1 MNDIEKSELDT
12 QVPNAQDQKDLEK
25 KQRKEELKDWFYF
38 RKKEFVKNCNIVKQL
53 VIRSVKV
60 QYRNSVIGIFWT
72 ILNPLL
78 NMLVMYLVFSNMFG
92 RSAGTTPTDG
102 DTYALYLLCGNI
114 IFGMMRTSTYQALPS
129 LVQNR
134 GLLTKNKIS
143 YNVFPL
149 SHTLSAMVNFGF
161 SFIALLG
168 VMFVVWLQGQ
178 AVFSLNIF
186 LIFVMMPGLFLFC
199 YGLSLI
205 LSALYTFFRDIMHF
219 YNVFL
224 TLWMYLT
231 PIFYGISV
239 FENRNDFLSSFMCT
253 IIKCNPMYY
262 FVEFFRAVVYRCS
275 AHEGAIQTLTEQIAT
290 ETNAGTLNTLTATLA
305 DTVELAQLPG
315 FGDVA
320 VLYAIGGVAT
330 LIGAIVFMCTKRR
343 FIYNI

>member
-1 MNDIEKSELDT
+1 MNDMEKTELDT
-12 QVPNAQDQKDLEK
+12 QEIKAQEK
-25 KQRKEELKDWFYF
+25 RQRKEELKEWFFF

-92 RSAGTTPTDG
+92 RSAGTTPTDAE
-102 DTYALYLLCGNI
+102 TYALYLLCGNI
-114 IFGMMRTSTYQALPS
+114 VFGMMRTSTYQALPS

-149 SHTLSAMVNFGF
+149 SHTLSAMVNFAF

-168 VMFVVWLQGQ
+168 VMFVVWLQGE
-178 AVFSLNIF
+178 AVFSVNIF
-186 LIFVMMPGLFLFC
+186 LIFVMLPALFLFC
-199 YGLSLI
+199 YGLSLV

-231 PIFYGISV
+231 PIFYGVSV
-239 FENRNDFLSSFMCT
+239 FEDKADFKSTFMYT
-253 IIKCNPMYY
+253 IIRCNPMYY
-262 FVEFFRAVVYRCS
+262 FVEYFRAVVYRCS
-275 AHEGAIQTLTEQIAT
+275 AHEADVAELTKKLAEATDPQTVQSLT
-290 ETNAGTLNTLTATLA
+290 NVLA
-305 DTVELAQLPG
+305 DTVAMAQLPG

-320 VLYAIGGVAT
+320 LLYAIGGVAT

>member
-1 MNDIEKSELDT
+1 MNNIEKPELDT
-12 QVPNAQDQKDLEK
+12 QEIKAQEK
-25 KQRKEELKDWFYF
+25 KQRKEELKEWFYF
-38 RKKEFVKNCNIVKQL
+38 RKKEFIKNCNIVKQL

-92 RSAGTTPTDG
+92 RSAGTTPTDAE
-102 DTYALYLLCGNI
+102 TYALYLLCGNI

-149 SHTLSAMVNFGF
+149 SHTLSAMVNFAF

-186 LIFVMMPGLFLFC
+186 LILVMLPALFLFC
-199 YGLSLI
+199 YGLSLV

-231 PIFYGISV
+231 PIFYSVSV
-239 FENRNDFLSSFMCT
+239 FEDKNDFLSTFMCT

-262 FVEFFRAVVYRCS
+262 FVEYFRAVVYRCS
-275 AHEGAIQTLTEQIAT
+275 AHAAAIPALEAQVT
-290 ETNAGTLNTLTATLA
+290 AGTNSGVASILA
-305 DTVELAQLPG
+305 DTVEMAQLPG

-320 VLYAIGGVAT
+320 LLYAIGGVAT
-330 LIGAIVFMCTKRR
+330 LIGAIVFMCTKKR

>member
-1 MNDIEKSELDT
+1 MNDIEKAELDT
-12 QVPNAQDQKDLEK
+12 QELKAQEK
-25 KQRKEELKDWFYF
+25 KERKEGFKEWLFF
-38 RKKEFVKNCNIVKQL
+38 QKKELIKNFNIVKQL

-78 NMLVMYLVFSNMFG
+78 NMLVMYLVFSNLFNNRG
-92 RSAGTTPTDG
+92 LTTSTDEA
-102 DTYALYLLCGNI
+102 TYALYLLCGNI
-114 IFGMMRTSTYQALPS
+114 IFGMMKMATYQALPS
-129 LVQNR
+129 LVRNR

-149 SHTLSAMVNFGF
+149 SCTLSAVVNFGF
-161 SFIALLG
+161 SVIALLG
-168 VMFVVWLQGQ
+168 VMLVVWFQGN

-186 LIFVMMPGLFLFC
+186 LTFVMLPALFLFC
-199 YGLSLI
+199 YGMSLV

-231 PIFYGISV
+231 PIFYTTSMFKESGV
-239 FENRNDFLSSFMCT
+239 LNSFMMT
-253 IIKCNPMYY
+253 IIRCNPMYY
-262 FVEFFRAVVYRCS
+262 FVEYFRAVVYRCS
-275 AHEGAIQTLTEQIAT
+275 AHEGAIAGLEAQLASATDPSVITSLTSE
-290 ETNAGTLNTLTATLA
+290 LA
-305 DTVELAQLPG
+305 DTIASAQLPG

-320 VLYAIGGVAT
+320 VLYAIGGIAT
-330 LIGAIVFMCTKRR
+330 LVGAIVFMCTKRR